1 MSDLVLALDVGGTK
15 VAAGLVDSGGELR
28 ATAVRPM
35 AVPSGAQQADD
46 LAERPW
52 RAVCAAIDEVLARAD
67 GPVVGVGVGCAGP
80 LDSVTGT
87 VSPINIPAWRDF
99 PLVDRLRDRFPDLPV
114 RLAGDVVCLALGEY
128 RQGAGRGSDFLLGM
142 VVSTGVGGGLVLD
155 GKPYGGRTGNAG
167 HVGHVVV
174 EPSGDPCT
182 CGGRGCAETVAA
194 GPHLVR
200 WAAEHGWSAGPGA
213 DAAVL
218 AADARRGDP
227 VAAAAFDRAGVAV
240 GLAIAATA
248 VVCDLDLVVVGG
260 GVAQV
265 GELLLAP
272 VRRTLREHL
281 RLSFVDE
288 LRVVRAELGTSAG
301 LIGAA
306 ALIHR

>member
-15 VAAGLVDSGGELR
+15 VAAGLVDRGGELR
-28 ATAVRPM
+28 ATAIRPM
-35 AVPSGAQQADD
+35 AAPPDAPRAQDA
-46 LAERPW
+46 AEHPW
-52 RAVCAAIDEVLARAD
+52 RAVCAAIDEVLTRAD
-67 GPVVGVGVGCAGP
+67 GPVAGVGIGCAGP
-80 LDSVTGT
+80 LDSGSGT
-87 VSPINIPAWRDF
+87 VSPINIPAWRGF
-99 PLVDRLRDRFPDLPV
+99 PLVERLRERFPDLPV

-128 RQGAGRGSDFLLGM
+128 RQGAGRGSDYLLGL

-174 EPSGDPCT
+174 EPSGDRCT
-182 CGGRGCAETVAA
+182 SGGRGCVETVAA

-200 WAAEHGWSAGPGA
+200 WAAEHGWSAAPGA

-240 GLAIAATA
+240 GLAITATA
-248 VVCDLDLVVVGG
+248 AVCDLDLVVVGG

-288 LRVVRAELGTSAG
+288 LRVVRAELGASAG

-306 ALIHR
+306 ALIDW